1 MDKYFYLV
9 TRYWTTTYNTNFDV
23 LSEDSSPGSLLQIET
38 NEQLNIVYGGMG
50 SKQDGYSSRVPL
62 SSTD

>member
-9 TRYWTTTYNTNFDV
+9 TRYWTTTYNINFDV

-50 SKQDGYSSRVPL
+50 SKQVGYSSREPL

>member
-1 MDKYFYLV
+1 M
-9 TRYWTTTYNTNFDV
+9 NFDV

-38 NEQLNIVYGGMG
+38 NEQLNIIYGGMG
-50 SKQDGYSSRVPL
+50 SKQVGYSSREPL